1 MTNISVHRLLDDAF
15 AGIAVTPDVQDLKE
29 EIRANL
35 LDRVAE
41 LTAAGVAPDDAAQR
55 AVDELGDVRALVT
68 DATADGGTLAPATP
82 TAAVSNA
89 AAAAAGQRV
98 PVQRRYMLGMIA
110 AVVVLLLAV
119 LPIVSVIALLAG
131 EADALYLP
139 AAAALFLAG
148 PAVGWIVGASLER
161 ETPARY
167 GMPRRRALAYGAAT
181 AVLVTGVVAGVEAG
195 LLIGRPFSALAVGV
209 PLLVAGGAWLAY
221 LLATQTNR
229 RKPWL
234 LELEREHA
242 RAADRFEREPET
254 AARFGIYTVVI
265 WGVTAAAFLA
275 VGSTVGWLWALLPVL
290 LGVATFMLVLAR
302 MLFGRP
308 VHGGEQRVRPVP

>member
-1 MTNISVHRLLDDAF
+1 
-15 AGIAVTPDVQDLKE
+15 
-29 EIRANL
+29 
-35 LDRVAE
+35 
-41 LTAAGVAPDDAAQR
+41 
-55 AVDELGDVRALVT
+55 
-68 DATADGGTLAPATP
+68 
-82 TAAVSNA
+82 
-89 AAAAAGQRV
+89 
-98 PVQRRYMLGMIA
+98 
-110 AVVVLLLAV
+110 
-119 LPIVSVIALLAG
+119 
-131 EADALYLP
+131 
-139 AAAALFLAG
+139 
-148 PAVGWIVGASLER
+148 
-161 ETPARY
+161 
-167 GMPRRRALAYGAAT
+167 MPRRRALAYGAAT

>member
-131 EADALYLP
+131 RPTRCTSLRRQRSSWP
-139 AAAALFLAG
+139 VRRSAG
-148 PAVGWIVGASLER
+148 SSGRRSS
-161 ETPARY
+161 AR
-167 GMPRRRALAYGAAT
+167 PRRGT
-181 AVLVTGVVAGVEAG
+181 ACPDAGRSHTARRRRCWSPG
-195 LLIGRPFSALAVGV
+195 SSPGWRPAC
-209 PLLVAGGAWLAY
+209 
-221 LLATQTNR
+221 
-229 RKPWL
+229 
-234 LELEREHA
+234 
-242 RAADRFEREPET
+242 
-254 AARFGIYTVVI
+254 
-265 WGVTAAAFLA
+265 
-275 VGSTVGWLWALLPVL
+275 
-290 LGVATFMLVLAR
+290 
-302 MLFGRP
+302 
-308 VHGGEQRVRPVP
+308 